1 MEDVK
6 EIILKLTEQEKEEL
20 FDYLKKIINE
30 EFEDYEASVCECPKC
45 GSRQILKNGTYNGI
59 QRYR

>member
-1 MEDVK
+1 MLKKRKYRYIIIKVIEVEDVK

-30 EFEDYEASVCECPKC
+30 
-45 GSRQILKNGTYNGI
+45 
-59 QRYR
+59 